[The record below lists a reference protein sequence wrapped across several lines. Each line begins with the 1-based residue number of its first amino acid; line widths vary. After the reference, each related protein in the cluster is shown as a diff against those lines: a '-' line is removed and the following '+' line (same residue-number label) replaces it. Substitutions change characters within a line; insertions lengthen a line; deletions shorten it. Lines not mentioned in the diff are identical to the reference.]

1 MMLGPAVSSM
11 SLQVWSSVF
20 HWHPQELATHAMH
33 LKHTHGITVTDGKV
47 KIFHTS

>member
-20 HWHPQELATHAMH
+20 HWQPQELATHAMH
-33 LKHTHGITVTDGKV
+33 LNPHGNTVTGGKV
-47 KIFHTS
+47 KIFHA